1 MGLIGRIGLRN
12 GFKSLEV
19 AANIANKPFGQ
30 KSIAVAV
37 DPAKIKVPTSAG
49 KLKAEPVTRKGRFG
63 GRLLFPLEWP

>member
-1 MGLIGRIGLRN
+1 MRLMRLMRLMGRMGLRN

-37 DPAKIKVPTSAG
+37 DPAK
-49 KLKAEPVTRKGRFG
+49 LRFRRQPVS
-63 GRLLFPLEWP
+63 